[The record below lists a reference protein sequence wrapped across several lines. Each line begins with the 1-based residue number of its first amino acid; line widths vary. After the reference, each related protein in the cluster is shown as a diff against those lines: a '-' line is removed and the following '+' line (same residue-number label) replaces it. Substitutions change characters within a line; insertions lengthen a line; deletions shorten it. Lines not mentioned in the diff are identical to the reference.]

1 MTVDDDVPIP
11 DRGKSAGSPGKY
23 RFRDLQA
30 GQSMF
35 LPGDEGRKMEGAA
48 WVFAHRNKDFGL
60 TTRRVT
66 ENGVDGVRVWRY
78 R

>member
-1 MTVDDDVPIP
+1 MKIDKSIPVP
-11 DRGKSAGSPGKY
+11 DRSGGRRPPKY
-23 RFRDLQA
+23 PFRDMSV
-30 GQSMF
+30 GDSVF

-66 ENGVDGVRVWRY
+66 ENGVAGVRVWRY